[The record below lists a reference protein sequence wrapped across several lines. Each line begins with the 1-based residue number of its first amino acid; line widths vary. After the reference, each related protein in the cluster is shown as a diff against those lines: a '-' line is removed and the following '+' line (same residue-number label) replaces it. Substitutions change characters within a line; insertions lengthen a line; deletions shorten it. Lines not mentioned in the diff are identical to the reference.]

1 LRGVRLRVILVA
13 AVKLSVIMPA
23 YNERDTILETL
34 RRVLAVNIEKQVIVV
49 DDGSTDGTREII
61 DGFKHPDLLV
71 VHHARNRGKGCAIRS
86 ALPHVK
92 GDAVIIQDADGEY
105 DPQDYPALLEP
116 LVSGRADVVY
126 GSRFLGTIRYMPL
139 ANRIFNLFISLLA
152 RVLFGT
158 RLTDEGTC
166 YKLFKASTITS
177 LPLRCRGFE
186 FCPEVTAKVLKRG
199 LRLEEV
205 PIRYEARTAR
215 QGRKIKWHD
224 AFRITWAL
232 LKYRFAE

>member
-1 LRGVRLRVILVA
+1 
-13 AVKLSVIMPA
+13 VKLSVIVPA
-23 YNERDTILETL
+23 YNERDTILDTL
-34 RRVLAVNIEKQVIVV
+34 RRVFAVKLDKQVIVV
-49 DDGSTDGTREII
+49 DDGSTDGTSQLL
-61 DGFKHPDLLV
+61 DGLEHPDLLV
-71 VHHARNRGKGCAIRS
+71 IHQPRNRGKGAAIRS
-86 ALPHVK
+86 AIPHVR

-105 DPQDYPALLEP
+105 DPRDYPALLEP
-116 LVSGRADVVY
+116 IVAGRADVVY

-139 ANRIFNLFISLLA
+139 ANRVFNLFISLLA
-152 RVLFGT
+152 RLLFGA

-166 YKLFKASTITS
+166 YKLFKASTLAAI
-177 LPLRCRGFE
+177 PLKCRGFE

-205 PIRYEARTAR
+205 PIAYEARTAL

-224 AFRITWAL
+224 AFTITWAL